1 MQTQHGSR
9 SYAVHSKTS
18 GNLPCPQ
25 LKHHAMSRD
34 SEVWRFRRLF
44 NSPSGELPGISPI
57 SSLERVT
64 WQLQVDQK
72 TKAKGRRQRGSD
84 PDLEIDQGEQTRW
97 RNCGFFFVLKNQ
109 DQSTRESARTAKE
122 RHQRWQGMVFF
133 RTSKGSLA
141 VLRQKRIRLTLFGQY
156 NGNLCP
162 ARCLSVSYWL
172 TD

>member
-34 SEVWRFRRLF
+34 SEVRRFRRLF
-44 NSPSGELPGISPI
+44 NSPSGEFPGISPI
-57 SSLERVT
+57 SSLKRVT

-84 PDLEIDQGEQTRW
+84 PDLEIDQGEETRW
-97 RNCGFFFVLKNQ
+97 RNCVFFFLFSKI
-109 DQSTRESARTAKE
+109 RTNL
-122 RHQRWQGMVFF
+122 Q
-133 RTSKGSLA
+133 
-141 VLRQKRIRLTLFGQY
+141 
-156 NGNLCP
+156 GNLHVRQRNGTNVGRAWFFFGL
-162 ARCLSVSYWL
+162 ARVLWL
-172 TD
+172 YCAKRG